1 MAATMIAAISLPEK
15 PAAQPPEPVFLS
27 TVHDAVVVREHL
39 MRQQD
44 QIWRFGVDSRLLEH
58 AVGSRDSDGGRARS
72 FMARHATS
80 V

>member
-44 QIWRFGVDSRLLEH
+44 QIWRL
-58 AVGSRDSDGGRARS
+58 A
-72 FMARHATS
+72 
-80 V
+80 